1 MSRFKGFY
9 LDQNGFYRINKNA
22 RGIGWKSPHYSA
34 GNGLKTHID
43 EGTFQYLD
51 SLGCKSLL
59 DVGCSIGTNVQIAL
73 EMGWGAFGI
82 EVDDTVLHENGKYQ
96 KNIALIDCTHN
107 PVIFHQPF
115 DVVWSVEVAEHI
127 PKERFE
133 NYLETLVGNC
143 GKYLVMTAAKD
154 TASEQE
160 VKKQLRGELWGQHL
174 NGQKREYWIDKIEK
188 KGLKYNDELCKKLVK
203 KSTMIKPYLKYSGMV
218 FEK

>member
-9 LDQNGFYRINKNA
+9 LDQNDVYRIDKNI
-22 RGIGWKSPHYSA
+22 RKDGWKSPHYSA

-43 EGTFQYLD
+43 EGALKYLD

-82 EVDDTVLHENGKYQ
+82 EVDDTALHENGKYQ

-127 PKERFE
+127 PKDRSE
-133 NYLETLVGNC
+133 NYLETLVRNC
-143 GKYLVMTAAKD
+143 GKYLVMS
-154 TASEQE
+154 ASEHTAPKERIKAQLNGE
-160 VKKQLRGELWGQHL
+160 VYGQHL
-174 NGQKREYWIDKIEK
+174 NGQFKKYWIDRIEE
-188 KGLKYNDELCKKLVK
+188 KGLKYDDELYQNILE
-203 KSTMIKPYLKYSGMV
+203 KSTMIRSFLKHSGMA
-218 FEK
+218 FKK